1 MLLTS
6 LQKGTL
12 IEATKVDAQEC
23 SSCEGDWSYGFSYGY
38 DGFELA
44 VGRLDLAGNIDAEV
58 FDESG
63 SIRRATGSYEVSE
76 DCVMSAEIYSS
87 RGTKIDALRSF
98 LRIRKT
104 IQAVARNKLRL
115 LLRHDSYWGW

>member
-1 MLLTS
+1 M
-6 LQKGTL
+6 
-12 IEATKVDAQEC
+12 IEATKVDFSQEC
-23 SSCEGDWSYGFSYGY
+23 SSSSLIGDWSYGFSYGY

-87 RGTKIDALRSF
+87 RGTKIDALGVISAD
-98 LRIRKT
+98 RKT
-104 IQAVARNKLRL
+104 IQAVARNSFGYYSDMTLTGVGR
-115 LLRHDSYWGW
+115 